1 MFTRKQ
7 ALRNNLIRIFIILS
21 TLCVFTQGV
30 FASSD
35 EQYIYT
41 LFTGEDIY
49 NASFGNR
56 QRIEYY
62 SNDGVLLSSTTY
74 SMGGRFDVSGSYCRY
89 YLYMGSRYPSG
100 TDYFVYSIP
109 FTSVRIVAP
118 YMLQIGLD
126 RFSMVLPQM
135 ATSIRLERIDAVF
148 KAENGST
155 LYSSFDLPSIEY
167 DEEAQQQILTSTN
180 IYADIPDG
188 AYTFE
193 GIDIVF
199 KSQTGNIPEFNS
211 STQTDYYVGLYG
223 IGYTSGQYDPVQNQI
238 AEDLNNLINYQPT
251 PTPPDIELN
260 PDEEEIYGEFATLW
274 DSTDWYHWNM
284 TYSSMRSSSEVF
296 EYIFN
301 RMYSLEAIST
311 MVGFLTIL
319 CILKAVI

>member
-1 MFTRKQ
+1 MLTREQ
-7 ALRNNLIRIFIILS
+7 VIRNHLTRIFIILS
-21 TLCVFTQGV
+21 ALCVFTQGV

-35 EQYIYT
+35 SQYIYT
-41 LFTGEDIY
+41 LFSGEDIY
-49 NASFGNR
+49 NASSGNR
-56 QRIEYY
+56 QRVEYY
-62 SNDGVLLSSTTY
+62 SNDGVLLSSNTY
-74 SMGGRFDVSGSYCRY
+74 PMGGRFEVSGSYCRY
-89 YLYMGSRYPSG
+89 FLYMGSRYPSG
-100 TDYFVYSIP
+100 TGYFVYSVP

-155 LYSSFDLPSIEY
+155 LYSSFVLPSIEY

-199 KSQTGNIPEFNS
+199 KSSSSNIPEFNS
-211 STQTDYYVGLYG
+211 PTQTDYYVGLYG
-223 IGYTSGQYDPVQNQI
+223 IGYTSGQFDPVQNQI

-260 PDEEEIYGEFATLW
+260 PDEEAIYNDFSDLW
-274 DSTDWYHWNM
+274 DSSNWYQWNS
-284 TYSSMRSSSEVF
+284 TYGDMRTSRLIFDYVF
-296 EYIFN
+296 QK
-301 RMYSLEAIST
+301 MYGLQAIST
-311 MVGFLTIL
+311 MIGFLTAW